1 MKGILTE
8 NYTFKSVDGME
19 LTGTNSNNLNEVF
32 GKIKAG
38 EVITVKFKQKMILN
52 SGTYFL
58 AFGCTKYENESLK
71 VFHRIY
77 DAVQVDVV
85 SPTLATGL
93 AFSPTELTFER

>member
-1 MKGILTE
+1 MTVKFNKEIIDPIFA
-8 NYTFKSVDGME
+8 YTFKSVDGME
-19 LTGTNSNNLNEVF
+19 LTGTNLSEVF

-85 SPTLATGL
+85 SLRDL
-93 AFSPTELTFER
+93 LLVLHLKDDK